1 MRSTALKTALNTGMI
16 TAAFGACLG
25 WSSPVA
31 AGACALSGQDT
42 DPAGLFEMVAPSVVT
57 IEAAGDGG
65 KSVGSG
71 FLWDRSGHVVT
82 NEHVIRTGKQLTIRF
97 ADGRTA
103 RPTMIAVAA
112 HLDIAVLRVDAAS
125 VVPVTHA
132 PAGKLKVGQW
142 AFAIGNPYG
151 IGVSLSRGIISG
163 LDRPVELGNGKRID
177 NAIQTDASLNPGNSG
192 GPLLD
197 ARGCLIGMATAIMA
211 APGGLSNVGF
221 AVPVDLLERTV
232 AGLID
237 PSGKNVSDGGRGG
250 AEPNEIGIMTED
262 ARPGVRVIKVLPGSR
277 GAALGAKPGDLIT
290 HADDRPVSSVAA
302 LAAHLKSRG
311 PDGIRLTFQR
321 GMDSRTVEVLLTSAS
336 F

>member
-16 TAAFGACLG
+16 TAAFGACIG

-197 ARGCLIGMATAIMA
+197 AGGCLIGMATATV
-211 APGGLSNVGF
+211 APSGGGSNVGF

-232 AGLID
+232 ARLLD
-237 PSGKNVSDGGRGG
+237 PGGRNFSDL
-250 AEPNEIGIMTED
+250 EPDGLGTRSLGILAED
-262 ARPGVRVIKVLPGSR
+262 ARPGIRVLKVMPGSR
-277 GAALGAKPGDLIT
+277 AATLGAKSGDLIT
-290 HADDRPVSSVAA
+290 HADDRPVNSIAA
-302 LAAHLKSRG
+302 LTAHLKRRG
-311 PDGIRLTFQR
+311 PDGVRLTFLR
-321 GMDSRTVEVLLTSAS
+321 GKDSRTVEVLLTAAS

>member
-25 WSSPVA
+25 WSSPVV

-57 IEAAGDGG
+57 IEAAGDGD
-65 KSVGSG
+65 KSVGAG
-71 FLWDRSGHVVT
+71 FLWDHSGHVVT

-97 ADGRTA
+97 VDGRTA

-112 HLDIAVLRVDAAS
+112 HLDIAVLRVDTASAA
-125 VVPVTHA
+125 PVAHA

-232 AGLID
+232 ADLID
-237 PSGKNVSDGGRGG
+237 SSGRSALDGGQGG
-250 AEPNEIGIMTED
+250 TGPDALGIMAED
-262 ARPGVRVIKVLPGSR
+262 ARPGVRVVKVVPGSR
-277 GAALGAKPGDLIT
+277 AAALGAKPGDLIT
-290 HADDRPVSSVAA
+290 HADDRPVNNVAD
-302 LAAHLKSRG
+302 LTAHLKRHG
-311 PDGIRLTFQR
+311 TDGMRLTFQS
-321 GMDSRTVEVLLTSAS
+321 GQHSRAVEVLLTAAR

>member
-1 MRSTALKTALNTGMI
+1 MRTALKTALNTGAI

-31 AGACALSGQDT
+31 AAACALGGQDT
-42 DPAGLFEMVAPSVVT
+42 DPASLFETVAPSVVT
-57 IEAAGDGG
+57 IEAAGDGD
-65 KSVGSG
+65 KAVGTG

-97 ADGRTA
+97 ADGHTA
-103 RPTMIAVAA
+103 RPTMIAVAT
-112 HLDIAVLRVDAAS
+112 HLDVAVLRVDTASAAP
-125 VVPVTHA
+125 VVHA

-142 AFAIGNPYG
+142 VFAIGNPYG

-163 LDRPVELGNGKRID
+163 LDRPVELGNGKHID

-197 ARGCLIGMATAIMA
+197 ARGCLIGMATAIVA
-211 APGGLSNVGF
+211 APAGLSNVGF

-232 AGLID
+232 ADLID
-237 PSGKNVSDGGRGG
+237 PSGKNVLDGGQGG
-250 AEPNEIGIMTED
+250 TEPNSIGITAED
-262 ARPGVRVIKVLPGSR
+262 ARPGVRVLKVLPGSR
-277 GAALGAKPGDLIT
+277 AAALGAKPGDLIT
-290 HADDRPVSSVAA
+290 HADDRPVANAAA
-302 LAAHLKSRG
+302 LAAHLKNRG
-311 PDGIRLTFQR
+311 PDGMRLTFQR
-321 GMDSRTVEVLLTSAS
+321 GKDSRTVEVLLTAAS